1 MNRTLELEVLEDRQ
15 LLAASAGI
23 VNGDLVITGTNDRDS
38 ISISTT
44 NVITGIQYVNTR
56 FGRMRVPTYEA
67 GVSVTIS
74 TWAPGALFGQT
85 QRYLGWAKSSFN
97 LIRVDALGGND
108 FVRNSSAYSS
118 YLTGGLGDD
127 TLTGGSGV
135 DRLVEWA
142 DTDLLLSD
150 AMMSGLGS
158 DTLASIEE
166 AQLTSG
172 DSGNTFNCQY
182 FTGNCTLRGGM
193 GVDVLFGGSGND
205 HIYGGG
211 NADNLFGMDGDD
223 YLEGQ
228 SGADI
233 LDGGDGWDTG
243 KDRDTD
249 QMASILAALF
259 TGGDYGIEDW
269 IYT

>member
-23 VNGDLVITGTNDRDS
+23 VNGDLVITGTDNRDS
-38 ISISTT
+38 ISISSAQ
-44 NVITGIQYVNTR
+44 VITGFQYVNTR
-56 FGRMRVPTYEA
+56 LGRMRVPTYGQ
-67 GVSVTIS
+67 GVSVTIT
-74 TWAPGALFGQT
+74 TWAPGARFGQT

-108 FVRNSSAYSS
+108 FVRNSSSYSS

-127 TLTGGSGV
+127 TMMGGSGV

-142 DTDLLLSD
+142 DTDLSLSD
-150 AMMSGLGS
+150 TMMLGLGA

-166 AQLTSG
+166 AELTSG
-172 DSGNTFNCQY
+172 DSGNTFDAGY
-182 FTGNCTLRGGM
+182 FTGDCTLRGGM
-193 GVDVLFGGSGND
+193 GADLLIGGSGND

-249 QMASILAALF
+249 QMASIVAAWF
-259 TGGDYGIEDW
+259 TGSDYGIEEW